1 MPNQAQQDILDRVRS
16 EAEADSSSSVSP
28 VARNE
33 VQQQLVER
41 VTGKRGGLPPPA
53 APAAL
58 PEDPAAMNFG
68 RTFAQGVT
76 FGSGDEIEALIRS
89 MLPEGM
95 GGGEYKE
102 IRNKVREEL
111 SRYRQQNPG
120 IAITTEL
127 VGAIVPSILATV
139 MTGGSAAPLTLPR
152 LAAIGLAE
160 GAAGG
165 YGYSE
170 SDNFGGQLGDTLQ
183 GAGVGAFLNPAAAKG
198 GKFAIQKASDL
209 VDYTKRKLGKLP
221 ANAVQAEIQRLIKL
235 TGKNE
240 QQLMMDFM
248 DGRYLSDNKTL
259 QNALKAY
266 VIEGGEA
273 GAEVLSRTASRAKT
287 TKQGAIDALQQRLA
301 PNMDDNVL
309 KGFTRSQEALK
320 KEQGKIYDKIFK
332 NAPDDVITQS
342 IAKDMLEAAK
352 TVPGALENVN
362 KMYAMR
368 NLVPLFAKN
377 AAGEMRMVRQPTLRD
392 AEMIRR
398 ELNDI
403 SGKMFREGQGSLGTA
418 VKGKE
423 KALRESIDQSS
434 QPLKRVRADYAK
446 MMSANEAFKEGRKAL
461 TLDVAQT
468 EMFLENLSDEQLK
481 AFKAGAMVALRNQ
494 VNRNKTTFSKLAD
507 DDAQFGAA
515 LRTILGGTDDN
526 FDDLVRKLDLA
537 GDTAQIAQKVKP
549 EAGSP
554 TAQLQRE
561 LKNQGLDVS
570 AADFLDPVVGFM
582 RAGIKVLKRDA
593 PELNDAERLKVI
605 QTIFTQEPKVAF
617 KALNDEK
624 LMEKLV
630 KKYSRVGR
638 GAGVYAGTAA
648 TSQATQPE
656 GLLNSLIVP

>member
-1 MPNQAQQDILDRVRS
+1 MPNQAQQDILDEVVRS
-16 EAEADSSSSVSP
+16 EAARNLASGSP
-28 VARNE
+28 VAINAA
-33 VQQQLVER
+33 QQQLIDQ
-41 VTGKRGGLPPPA
+41 VTQTRGGLPTA
-53 APAAL
+53 TAPAAL
-58 PEDPAAMNFG
+58 PEDPTAMNLG

-111 SRYRQQNPG
+111 SRYKQQNPG
-120 IAITTEL
+120 TAITAEL

-139 MTGGSAAPLTLPR
+139 MTGGSAAPLTIPR
-152 LAAIGLAE
+152 LAAIGFAE

-183 GAGVGAFLNPAAAKG
+183 GAGIGAFLNPVVGKG
-198 GKFAIQKASDL
+198 GKFAIKKASDL
-209 VDYTKRKLGKLP
+209 VDYAKRKFGQLP

-320 KEQGKIYDKIFK
+320 KEQGKMYDKIFK
-332 NAPDDVITQS
+332 NAPDDVITKS
-342 IAKDMLEAAK
+342 IVKDMLEAAK

-418 VKGKE
+418 VKAKE

-446 MMSANEAFKEGRKAL
+446 MMSAQESFEEGRKFL
-461 TLDVAQT
+461 RTDISQT
-468 EMFLENLSDEQLK
+468 EMFLENLSGEQLK
-481 AFKAGAMVALRNQ
+481 GFRAGAMTALRNQ
-494 VNRNKTTFSKLAD
+494 VNRQKTTFSKLAD
-507 DDAQFGAA
+507 EDAQFGAA
-515 LRTILGGTDDN
+515 LRTILGGTDDK
-526 FDDLVRKLDLA
+526 FDDLVKKLDLA
-537 GDTAQIAQKVKP
+537 GDTSEIAQKVKP
-549 EAGSP
+549 GAGSP

-561 LKNQGLDVS
+561 LKNQGADVS
-570 AADFLDPVVGFM
+570 AADLLDPTTGFL
-582 RAGIKVLKRDA
+582 RAGLKLLKRDA

-617 KALNDEK
+617 KALSDEK

-656 GLLNSLIVP
+656 GLLNIMTP

>member
-1 MPNQAQQDILDRVRS
+1 MPNQAQQDILDEVVRS
-16 EAEADSSSSVSP
+16 EAARNLASGSP
-28 VARNE
+28 VAINAAQR
-33 VQQQLVER
+33 QLIDQ
-41 VTGKRGGLPPPA
+41 VTQTRGGLPTA
-53 APAAL
+53 TAPAAL
-58 PEDPAAMNFG
+58 PEDPTAMNLG

-111 SRYRQQNPG
+111 SRYKQQNPG
-120 IAITTEL
+120 TAITAEL

-152 LAAIGLAE
+152 LAAIGFAE

-183 GAGVGAFLNPAAAKG
+183 GAGVGAFLNPAVAKG

-209 VDYTKRKLGKLP
+209 VDYAKRKFGQLP

-320 KEQGKIYDKIFK
+320 KEQGKMYDKIFK
-332 NAPDDVITQS
+332 NAPDDVITKS
-342 IAKDMLEAAK
+342 IVKDMLEAAK

-446 MMSANEAFKEGRKAL
+446 MMSAQESFEEGRKFL
-461 TLDVAQT
+461 RTDISQT
-468 EMFLENLSDEQLK
+468 EMFLENLSGEQLK
-481 AFKAGAMVALRNQ
+481 GFRAGAMTALRNQ
-494 VNRNKTTFSKLAD
+494 VNRQKTTFSKLAD
-507 DDAQFGAA
+507 EDAQFGAA
-515 LRTILGGTDDN
+515 LRTILGGTDDK
-526 FDDLVRKLDLA
+526 FDDLVKKLDLA
-537 GDTAQIAQKVKP
+537 GDTSEIAQKVKP
-549 EAGSP
+549 GAGSP

-561 LKNQGLDVS
+561 LKNQGADVS
-570 AADFLDPVVGFM
+570 AADLLDPTTGFL
-582 RAGIKVLKRDA
+582 RAGLKLLKRDA

-617 KALNDEK
+617 KALSDEK

-656 GLLNSLIVP
+656 GLLNIMTP

>member
-1 MPNQAQQDILDRVRS
+1 MPNQAQQDILDEVVRS
-16 EAEADSSSSVSP
+16 EAAGNSASGSSV
-28 VARNE
+28 AINAA
-33 VQQQLVER
+33 QQQLINQ
-41 VTGKRGGLPPPA
+41 VTQTRGGLPAPD

-58 PEDPAAMNFG
+58 PEDPTAMNLG
-68 RTFAQGVT
+68 RTFAQGAT
-76 FGSGDEIEALIRS
+76 FGSGDEIEAAIRS

-111 SRYRQQNPG
+111 SRYKQQNPG
-120 IAITTEL
+120 TAITTEL
-127 VGAIVPSILATV
+127 VGAIVPSILATMV
-139 MTGGSAAPLTLPR
+139 TGGTAAPLTLGR
-152 LAAIGLAE
+152 MAGIGFAE

-165 YGYSE
+165 YGYSDSE
-170 SDNFGGQLGDTLQ
+170 DFGGQFADTLQ
-183 GAGVGAFLNPAAAKG
+183 GAGIGAFLNPAVAKG

-209 VDYTKRKLGKLP
+209 VDFTKRKLGQLP

-309 KGFTRSQEALK
+309 RGFTKSQEALK
-320 KEQGKIYDKIFK
+320 KEQGKMYDKIFK
-332 NAPDDVITQS
+332 NAPDDVITKS

-446 MMSANEAFKEGRKAL
+446 MMSAQESFEEGRKFL
-461 TLDVAQT
+461 RTDISQT
-468 EMFLENLSDEQLK
+468 EMFLENLSGEQLK
-481 AFKAGAMVALRNQ
+481 GFRAGAMTALRNQ
-494 VNRNKTTFSKLAD
+494 VNRQKTTFSKLAD
-507 DDAQFGAA
+507 EDAQFGAA
-515 LRTILGGTDDN
+515 LRTILGGTDDK
-526 FDDLVRKLDLA
+526 FDDLVKKLDLA
-537 GDTAQIAQKVKP
+537 GDTSEIAQKVKP
-549 EAGSP
+549 GAGSP

-561 LKNQGLDVS
+561 LKNQGSDVS
-570 AADFLDPVVGFM
+570 AADLLDPTTGFL
-582 RAGIKVLKRDA
+582 RAGLKLLKRDA

-617 KALNDEK
+617 KALSDEK

-656 GLLNSLIVP
+656 GLLNIMTP

>member
-1 MPNQAQQDILDRVRS
+1 MPNQAQQDILDEVIR
-16 EAEADSSSSVSP
+16 EQNGSSVLSPLVGPNAAQQKLINELDIKRSGLPSP
-28 VARNE
+28 VA
-33 VQQQLVER
+33 
-41 VTGKRGGLPPPA
+41 PA
-53 APAAL
+53 PL
-58 PEDPAAMNFG
+58 PEDPAAMNLG
-68 RTFAQGVT
+68 RTFTQGAT
-76 FGSGDEIEALIRS
+76 FGFGDEIEAAIRS

-95 GGGEYKE
+95 GGGEYSE
-102 IRNKVREEL
+102 IRNKIREEL
-111 SRYRQQNPG
+111 SRYKQQNPG
-120 IAITTEL
+120 TAITTEL
-127 VGAIVPSILATV
+127 VGAIVPSIIATM
-139 MTGGSAAPLTLPR
+139 MTGGTAAPLTVGR
-152 LAAIGLAE
+152 LAGIGFAE
-160 GAAGG
+160 GAASGL
-165 YGYSE
+165 GYSE
-170 SDNFGGQLGDTLQ
+170 SEDFGGQFADTLQ
-183 GAGVGAFLNPAAAKG
+183 GGGIGTFLNPVVGKG
-198 GKFAIQKASDL
+198 GKFAIRKVSDL
-209 VDYTKRKLGKLP
+209 VDFAKRKLGKLP
-221 ANAVQAEIQRLIKL
+221 ADAVQAEIQRLIKL

-248 DGRYLSDNKTL
+248 EGRYLSDNKTL

-266 VIEGGEA
+266 VIEGGAA

-332 NAPDDVITQS
+332 NAPDDVITKS

-446 MMSANEAFKEGRKAL
+446 MMSAQESFEEGRKFL
-461 TLDVAQT
+461 RTDISQT
-468 EMFLENLSDEQLK
+468 EMFLEKLSGEQLK
-481 AFKAGAMVALRNQ
+481 AFKAGAMTALRNQ
-494 VNRNKTTFSKLAD
+494 VNRQKTTFSKLAD
-507 DDAQFGAA
+507 EDSQFGAA
-515 LRTILGGTDDN
+515 LRTILGGTDDK
-526 FDDLVRKLDLA
+526 FDDLIKKLDLA
-537 GDTAQIAQKVKP
+537 GATSEIAQKVKP
-549 EAGSP
+549 GAGSP

-561 LKNQGLDVS
+561 LNNQGTDIS
-570 AADFLDPVVGFM
+570 AADLLDPTTGFL
-582 RAGIKVLKRDA
+582 RAGLKLLKKDA
-593 PELNDAERLKVI
+593 PELNDAERLKII

-617 KALNDEK
+617 KALSDEK
-624 LMEKLV
+624 LMDKLV
-630 KKYSRVGR
+630 RKYSRVGR
-638 GAGVYAGTAA
+638 AAGVYAGTAA

-656 GLLNSLIVP
+656 GLLNIMTP